1 MLAWRQAL
9 YNAPHLTKEMFVT
22 APEIQWIRDDASLAQ
37 QCREWRTQPYL
48 ALDTEFMRVDTFYPA
63 AGLVQVGDGRQE
75 WLIDP
80 LLIQDWSPFAE
91 LLEDERVVK
100 VLHACSEDLE
110 VFLRLTGSLP
120 VPLFDTQLA
129 AAYLGM
135 AHSMGYSKLVKE
147 VLDIDLPKDET
158 RSDWLQRPLT
168 EMQMR
173 YAADDVQHLA
183 QVYLALDARLSEEKR
198 AWLLEDGAELVAN
211 LCRESD
217 PREAYREV
225 KLGWRLRPQ
234 QLAVLRELCAWREE
248 QARLRNRPRNH
259 VLRERTLWPLARLLP
274 KNKTDLA
281 AIEDMHPRTVR
292 QDGDFLIELI
302 AQAARLPQS
311 EWPEAL
317 PEPLPPEVTP
327 LLKSLRAIGQREAE
341 TLGMAPGF
349 DAAQEDP
356 RGTAQERLSRR
367 SLRTARFPPRLAP
380 RTHGPGP
387 AGRPGERMK
396 RICSVYKSPRKN
408 EMYLYVDKREALS
421 RVPEALLVPF
431 GAPQHVFDLLLTPE
445 RQLARED
452 VAKVLENIEKQGFH
466 LQMPPGEEEYIEHLP
481 EELLR
486 MNDPL

>member
-327 LLKSLRAIGQREAE
+327 LLEPARHRPARSGD
-341 TLGMAPGF
+341 PGHGART
-349 DAAQEDP
+349 DAAQESP

-396 RICSVYKSPRKN
+396 RICSVYKSPRKS